1 MPSALFAGVAVADL
15 DVGRR
20 WYERLLGRPPDLV
33 PNETEVAWQ
42 VTEAGWLYVVE
53 DAPRA
58 GRALVTVIVDD
69 LDGVLTGLD
78 ARGIAA
84 EPVQTYG
91 NGVRKVEIDDPDGN
105 RIGFGQVPAG

>member
-1 MPSALFAGVAVADL
+1 MPSVLFAGVAVADL
-15 DVGRR
+15 DVGRP

-42 VTEAGWLYVVE
+42 VAEAGWLYVVE
-53 DAPRA
+53 DPPRA
-58 GRALVTVIVDD
+58 GRALITMIVDD
-69 LDGVLTGLD
+69 LDDVLAGLD

-91 NGVRKVEIDDPDGN
+91 NAVRKVDIVDPDGN
-105 RIGFGQVPAG
+105 RIGFGQVPAD